1 MPSVLKSRNHSTGG
15 APPGGAARRRRVQ
28 RPPEKTPRRVREVRN
43 PVNTVLEPSEEVT
56 GTQTED
62 SIGITTPQPSS
73 LYTTPTPFSSYGMM
87 GATLP
92 YYGGGAG
99 GMMGPFSGLHQVLF
113 GVQNVIFS
121 VTQAVQLMG
130 TNQQA
135 LQLAFDSVTK
145 MVDSAIATF
154 CELRAL
160 EAQREYT
167 PEQQR
172 QRKRLRALRWAM
184 VMGGSWLV
192 YRVVRR
198 ITSKRKRL
206 SNTFPHLASS
216 FGGAMI
222 PYQQPPYGRY
232 GMMGGPPALGG
243 SFGLYGSGVTDSGGY
258 SL

>member
-1 MPSVLKSRNHSTGG
+1 MPPVLKSRNHSTGG
-15 APPGGAARRRRVQ
+15 APPAGAARRRRGQ

-43 PVNTVLEPSEEVT
+43 PFNTVLEPSEEVT
-56 GTQTED
+56 GTHTED
-62 SIGITTPQPSS
+62 STGIATPQLSS
-73 LYTTPTPFSSYGMM
+73 LFTAPTPFSSYGMM

-160 EAQREYT
+160 EAKQEYT
-167 PEQQR
+167 AEQQR

-192 YRVVRR
+192 YKVVRR
-198 ITSKRKRL
+198 LTSKPKRL
-206 SNTFPHLASS
+206 SSTYPYLASS
-216 FGGAMI
+216 FVGAMI

-243 SFGLYGSGVTDSGGY
+243 NVGVYGSGATDAGGFN
-258 SL
+258 L